1 MYSFFVK
8 VVLFYVFLWNF
19 WRTQGKE
26 NGLSQQQADFFRL
39 PLKVIP
45 ISSTGFPLL
54 KNNNDDDDEDDDN
67 NNNENSNFINVSRK
81 NSRRESL
88 C

>member
-8 VVLFYVFLWNF
+8 VVLFYVFLWIF
-19 WRTQGKE
+19 WRIRGKE
-26 NGLSQQQADFFRL
+26 NSLSQQEANLFRL
-39 PLKVIP
+39 SLEVIP
-45 ISSTGFPLL
+45 ISSTGFLLL